1 MYFRHLELNQAATIG
16 RSDGLGPA
24 DDVQLAENASHVRFY
39 GGFADEQLRANVF
52 VASAPS
58 KKPEDIDFTAC

>member
-1 MYFRHLELNQAATIG
+1 MKSRILKLNQAATIG
-16 RSDGLGPA
+16 RSDRFGSA
-24 DDVQLAENASHVRFY
+24 HDVQLAENASHVRFY
-39 GGFADEQLRANVF
+39 GRFADEQLRADVF